1 MAARSLGHMELISL
15 SETPLETRLPLK
27 GLIEKNLDF
36 GRVDVGIRTRDGMDY
51 IVSRS
56 AGEVPVVMTKDREPT
71 EIQIRTGD
79 LFAADVISQN
89 EVESIADEPLS
100 QLNLIDNFEARAIA
114 DFAHRLRKIVIELSA
129 NASAREGTG
138 RV

>member
-1 MAARSLGHMELISL
+1 MELISL